1 MDSITVLVINNGIIL
16 QFGIIKDV
24 LNRSIHNIILPTTY
38 KTFFVGVTDMY
49 GYGNN
54 GCITR
59 FNYKTLANFEIG
71 YDTLVAVYL
80 QVNKVWLTIGY

>member
-1 MDSITVLVINNGIIL
+1 MEVNNGVII

-24 LNRSIHNIILPTTY
+24 NNRSIHNIILPTAY
-38 KTFFVGVTDMY
+38 KTFFVGITDMY
-49 GYGNN
+49 GYENN
-54 GCITR
+54 GCVTR

-71 YDTLVAVYL
+71 DDTMVTVYV